1 MGEYRNTYVQLIVY
15 DVLGNEIATLV
26 NRNLPAGEYE
36 VSFNTS
42 DLTSRAYL
50 YRLSV
55 DNFSEMKKMIL
66 IK

>member
-42 DLTSRAYL
+42 DLTSGAYL